1 MNVVADVF
9 GVCELTNK
17 DNIEGTME
25 RLLKRSGALVF
36 RPAGALIRFL
46 LLPTACAVGFI
57 LAPLRG

>member
-1 MNVVADVF
+1 
-9 GVCELTNK
+9 
-17 DNIEGTME
+17 ME
-25 RLLKRSGALVF
+25 RLLKRLGALVF